1 MICSSDSGSST
12 CPRSVEPTTSAN
24 RIVTVLR
31 VSTSAA
37 PPARAVPH
45 ERQKRA
51 FVWFS
56 VSHAG
61 QIEVTPEAFSGMRAA
76 RGKRAWRAGPRVDTV
91 RQTGYGCPVQH
102 RPGGGT
108 QHGAGEGP

>member
-1 MICSSDSGSST
+1 MIASSDSGSST
-12 CPRSVEPTTSAN
+12 CPRSVEPTTSAK

-45 ERQKRA
+45 ARQKRA

-61 QIEVTPEAFSGMRAA
+61 QIEVTPWALSGVRAA
-76 RGKRAWRAGPRVDTV
+76 RGKRVRRLGPRVDTV
-91 RQTGYGCPVQH
+91 PQTGYGCHVQH

-108 QHGAGEGP
+108 